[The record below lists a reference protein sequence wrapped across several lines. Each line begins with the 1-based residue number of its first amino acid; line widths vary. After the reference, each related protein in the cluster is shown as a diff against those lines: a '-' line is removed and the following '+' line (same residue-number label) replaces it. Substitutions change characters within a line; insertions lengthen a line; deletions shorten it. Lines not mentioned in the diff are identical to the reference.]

1 MAVRDDESREAAAMI
16 REIGAGLILTAAGLL
31 TTAPAIAK
39 DYLLTGS
46 KPDKLVLIDPA
57 ARQVEKTCT
66 VPDAGTGLLTIAPSP
81 DASTA
86 YTITNHWES
95 VSGID
100 LDTCEQVF
108 RADFSSGDE
117 RVKATFAMDVS
128 PDGKELFVIQSPVR
142 LLPGEYQVQ
151 PVRIA
156 VYDTA
161 AGVGAEPIRTFEAP
175 RRTAVLALS
184 NDGSKL
190 YAVSWDIYV
199 LDPQTG
205 EEIGRHPLRNWDR
218 ENYGEPDV
226 LDVWPQ
232 WDATDIFSTPY
243 FVARTDVSPDD
254 PGAYKTGLVTL
265 DLETGEFETKDFE
278 DTAVIIFSSV
288 INPARPNEVYGV
300 YTTLSKIDRVK
311 GELLERIDLD
321 HTYYTVN
328 VASDGSELYVG
339 GTMNDVAVYDTET
352 FEQLGR
358 IEMPGGGDQALASLR
373 LIQR

>member
-1 MAVRDDESREAAAMI
+1 MSRPAAST
-16 REIGAGLILTAAGLL
+16 LAAISCLSL
-31 TTAPAIAK
+31 VSASAAPGFAK
-39 DYLLTGS
+39 DYLLTAA
-46 KPDKLVLIDPA
+46 KPDQLVMVDPA
-57 ARQVEKTCT
+57 ARKVEKTCT
-66 VPDAGTGLLTIAPSP
+66 VPDSGTGILTLVPAP
-81 DASTA
+81 DGSTA
-86 YTITNHWES
+86 YMITNHWES

-117 RVKATFAMDVS
+117 RVKATFAMDIS
-128 PDGKELFVIQSPVR
+128 PDGRELFVIQSPVR

-151 PVRIA
+151 PTRIA

-161 AGVGAEPIRTFEAP
+161 AGVGADPIRSFEAP
-175 RRTAVLALS
+175 RRTAILAMS

-205 EEIGRHPLRNWDR
+205 EEIGRHPLRTWDR
-218 ENYGEPDV
+218 ENYSEPDV

-232 WDATDIFSTPY
+232 WDATNIFSTPY
-243 FVARTDVSPDD
+243 YALRTDLSLDD
-254 PGAYKTGLVTL
+254 AAAYKTGLATL
-265 DLETGEFETKDFE
+265 DLETGAFDLVDFE
-278 DTAVIIFSSV
+278 DTSVIIFSTV
-288 INPARPNEVYGV
+288 VNPVRPNEAYGV
-300 YTTLSKIDRVK
+300 YTTLSKIDRER
-311 GELLERIDLD
+311 GEVLERIDLD

-339 GTMNDVAVYDTET
+339 GTMDDVAVYDTET
-352 FEQLGR
+352 FEQLDR